1 MTRHLRWKLNQ
12 LKENLTCIFNMNKM
26 LITFSYMLINS
37 EKTHLSINYSDY
49 VNMFLSLL
57 ITYFVISVIIPV
69 SFKVINIPTVLILS
83 LIYN

>member
-12 LKENLTCIFNMNKM
+12 LKENLTCIFDMNKM

-49 VNMFLSLL
+49 VNMFLTLL
-57 ITYFVISVIIPV
+57 ITFFAVSVMITV
-69 SFKVINIPTVLILS
+69 SFKVINISTVLILS